1 MSRLTRVHHVRKI
14 HKIYYHCDPADR
26 LVISQMEGLTLAY
39 HRPSGATHILAA
51 PMPEILAALRE
62 APTDMVGLI
71 ARLELTHDMAPDD
84 DAMASMTARL
94 AELEV
99 AGLVWRA

>member
-1 MSRLTRVHHVRKI
+1 MRKI
-14 HKIYYHCDPADR
+14 HKTYYRCDPADR

-62 APTDMVGLI
+62 APTDMAGLI
-71 ARLELTHDMAPDD
+71 ARLELAHDIAPDN
-84 DAMASMTARL
+84 DAMASITARL
-94 AELEV
+94 SELEE